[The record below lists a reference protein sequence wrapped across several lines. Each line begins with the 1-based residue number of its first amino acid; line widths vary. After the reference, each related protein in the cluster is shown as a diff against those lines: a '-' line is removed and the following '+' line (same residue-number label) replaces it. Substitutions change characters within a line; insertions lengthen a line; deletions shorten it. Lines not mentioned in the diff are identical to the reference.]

1 MGQGQYPSSAS
12 ADGFGC
18 YLHCPG
24 GPEHLFV
31 GLLPRFP
38 CPVSVVV
45 VVWQLVLLQFPT
57 GVGPDVQTLVPLSL
71 VKVPPAAS
79 HCCCEGDADSA
90 GVVAKATN
98 DIDPSNIN
106 IAVRVDIVLLL
117 GVLQNC
123 PNAKE
128 IEPLAL
134 DGASQAVPTGDPG
147 GEKCPVFYIISHYIR
162 RLALINITIRTILL
176 VCLLLY

>member
-1 MGQGQYPSSAS
+1 
-12 ADGFGC
+12 
-18 YLHCPG
+18 
-24 GPEHLFV
+24 
-31 GLLPRFP
+31 
-38 CPVSVVV
+38 VVV

-57 GVGPDVQTLVPLSL
+57 GFGADVQTLVPLSL

-79 HCCCEGDADSA
+79 HCCCEGDAASA

-106 IAVRVDIVLLL
+106 KAVRVDIVLLL

-147 GEKCPVFYIISHYIR
+147 VANARPTKISFSLISHYIR

>member
-57 GVGPDVQTLVPLSL
+57 GFGPDVQTLVPLSL

-79 HCCCEGDADSA
+79 HCCCEGDSDSA

-106 IAVRVDIVLLL
+106 KAVRVDIVVLL

-128 IEPLAL
+128 IEP
-134 DGASQAVPTGDPG
+134 SQAVPTVNPG
-147 GEKCPVFYIISHYIR
+147 AANARPTKIHFLLPQNI
-162 RLALINITIRTILL
+162 ALN
-176 VCLLLY
+176 